1 MVFPDSLERKLILK
15 VLDEFVFELISKI
28 LSVVVTKF
36 ELVILP
42 KMMRQ
47 IAKDPRGHRLIVGR
61 S

>member
-1 MVFPDSLERKLILK
+1 MLE